1 VAEEISDVIDAVV
14 YHSWALEGKT
24 PGNNTNI
31 LGKTHRTEHFW
42 SEDTGVSDF
51 DPTLKLRVE
60 TKDLERGL
68 SVGVV
73 SRLELHLLNANLGV
87 EFLHDTKKVAQ
98 ANISVSD
105 ETLNLMELSKMS
117 SIKSLVSKDT
127 INREV
132 FHWLETFS

>member
-1 VAEEISDVIDAVV
+1 
-14 YHSWALEGKT
+14 
-24 PGNNTNI
+24 
-31 LGKTHRTEHFW
+31 
-42 SEDTGVSDF
+42 
-51 DPTLKLRVE
+51 VE
-60 TKDLERGL
+60 TNDLERGL